1 MKILLIEDDK
11 ALAKTIAEA
20 LKQAKNLIDLAH
32 TGEDGYLLARDEY
45 YDLIILDYF
54 LPDKCGDQILKD
66 IRQENKTTPIIII
79 SASSDVDNKIRALEN
94 GADDYITKP
103 FELSE
108 LLARIRAIRRRPPV
122 IIPEKYTIG
131 NLEIDFIEWIV
142 KKNGKKIKMT
152 NKEISLLKF
161 FIDNK
166 NILLSRNSILE
177 HVWDMNADPFSN
189 TIETHIM
196 KLRKSIGDK
205 KHSLIQTIPGQGYI
219 LRWPE

>member
-11 ALAKTIAEA
+11 ALAKMIAEA
-20 LKQAKNLIDLAH
+20 LKHAKHLIDLAH
-32 TGEDGYLLARDEY
+32 NGEEGYALARDEY
-45 YDLIILDYF
+45 YDLIIIDYF
-54 LPDKCGDQILKD
+54 LPDKRGDQILED
-66 IRQENKTTPIIII
+66 IRIDNNTTPIIII
-79 SASSDVDNKIRALEN
+79 SASSDIDNKINALEN
-94 GADDYITKP
+94 GADDYIIKP

-108 LLARIRAIRRRPPV
+108 LLARIRAIWRRPPL
-122 IIPEKYTIG
+122 IAPERHEIG
-131 NLEIDFIEWIV
+131 ELEIDFIEWTV
-142 KKNGKKIKMT
+142 KKNGKRLKMT

-166 NILLSRNSILE
+166 NVLLSRNSILE

-219 LRWPE
+219 LRWHE